1 MRLSCVDRK
10 NGERPQHCRDAS
22 CQINW
27 FSKTSRHL
35 IDFARFKGSED
46 DQIGT
51 WLKRGTQLIAAAG
64 WPPLVQSFRWR
75 PPGPKFRSL
84 RIASQ
89 VLRNIMW
96 KNDRPIFDGHPAI
109 THAQSKVIGFRSGEE
124 NPTEVTP
131 MDEKWRVSHV
141 ELLEGGLLFGLV
153 LCDEKGRPCVSFGYS
168 GRAKADLS
176 RNHVAAA
183 LKDAEQVLGR

>member
-22 CQINW
+22 CQINR

-84 RIASQ
+84 RIAPQ
-89 VLRNIMW
+89 VLRKLCGKTIDPYSMAT
-96 KNDRPIFDGHPAI
+96 RPL
-109 THAQSKVIGFRSGEE
+109 
-124 NPTEVTP
+124 PT
-131 MDEKWRVSHV
+131 R
-141 ELLEGGLLFGLV
+141 
-153 LCDEKGRPCVSFGYS
+153 
-168 GRAKADLS
+168 KA
-176 RNHVAAA
+176 R
-183 LKDAEQVLGR
+183 